1 MKVLKKTKLSPQ
13 ARKVAGASLVA
24 LVAVAAIIVV
34 AYQATPSTAN
44 PQQAAKAAAVS
55 QPAPAPV
62 TNATFVKANTASGKP
77 ANGKTAALA
86 PQIVTV
92 TGCLEEKDAAFRL
105 KDTDGADA
113 PKSRSW
119 KTLGITK
126 HSSSLTLLDTSKKM
140 KLGSHLGQRVSATGT
155 IVDKEMTIKSLKV
168 VSGACE

>member
-1 MKVLKKTKLSPQ
+1 MNLLKKTKLSPQ
-13 ARKVAGASLVA
+13 ATKVAGASLVA
-24 LVAVAAIIVV
+24 FVAVAAIVIV

-44 PQQAAKAAAVS
+44 QQQAAKAAAVT

-62 TNATFVKANTASGKP
+62 SNATFVKANTTSGKP
-77 ANGKTAALA
+77 ANAKTAAQA

-126 HSSSLTLLDTSKKM
+126 HSSSLTLLDSSKKM

-155 IVDKEMTIKSLKV
+155 IVDKEMTVKSLKA
-168 VSGACE
+168 VSPSCD